1 MIVGG
6 LLISSGVIPPSPR
19 SAHCD
24 PMTWGELLALL
35 SLPFWPALRLMEF
48 GTDRILNRAYHRR
61 AREARALHKAYVE
74 RLRELSSAPVFS
86 RDEYWRTV
94 QEFAAAR
101 DRLQE
106 EFARDDRAGAAL
118 FSSNGRIAPFFS
130 GKALAGR
137 AKRRRRREPAWRKWV
152 RALAEWATN
161 RHGPPPAPPLFPGRT
176 LRKLCEQSLRPAP
189 SAEALLTQYERARG
203 RGRVEEKIR
212 LGSMLLDLEAAVDN
226 GAIRDEDG
234 EIVGRNPGLLGWLR
248 ENCRELAP
256 HYAAL
261 QGYRRMAHAFRKRH
275 GVADP
280 VPAELLLEA
289 SPKEEAKLPSP
300 TADALAAA
308 RERARRW
315 IREWG
320 GATASAAADALW
332 NGRPLHVQKRPPRG
346 RPPGRAAPE
355 RVLRWVRMRKTE

>member
-6 LLISSGVIPPSPR
+6 LLISTGAVPPR
-19 SAHCD
+19 SESAPCD

-35 SLPFWPALRLMEF
+35 SLPFWPALRLLEF
-48 GTDRILNRAYHRR
+48 GADRILNRAYHRR
-61 AREARALHKAYVE
+61 VRESDALHKAYVE
-74 RLRELSSAPVFS
+74 HLRELSCAPVFS
-86 RDEYWRTV
+86 RDEYWRAV

-106 EFARDDRAGAAL
+106 EFARDDRTGAAL
-118 FSSNGRIAPFFS
+118 RASSGPAAPFFS
-130 GKALAGR
+130 PKALAGR
-137 AKRRRRREPAWRKWV
+137 AKRRRSREPAWRKWA

-161 RHGPPPAPPLFPGRT
+161 RCGPPPAPPLFPGHT
-176 LRKLCEQSLRPAP
+176 LRKLCAQSLRPAP
-189 SAEALLTQYERARG
+189 APEALLAQYERARG

-212 LGSMLLDLEAAVDN
+212 LGSMLLDLEATVDN
-226 GAIRDEDG
+226 GAIRDADG

-280 VPAELLLEA
+280 VPADLLLEP

-300 TADALAAA
+300 TGSALAAA

-315 IREWG
+315 LREWG

-332 NGRPLHVQKRPPRG
+332 SSRPGFGERSAGSRKRL
-346 RPPGRAAPE
+346 PGRIA
-355 RVLRWVRMRKTE
+355 RRVRMRKTE

>member
-24 PMTWGELLALL
+24 PMTWGGLLALL
-35 SLPFWPALRLMEF
+35 SLPFWPALRRMEF
-48 GTDRILNRAYHRR
+48 GADRILNRAYHRR

-137 AKRRRRREPAWRKWV
+137 AKRRRCQEPAWRKWT

-161 RHGPPPAPPLFPGRT
+161 RHGLPPTPI
-176 LRKLCEQSLRPAP
+176 CNP
-189 SAEALLTQYERARG
+189 S
-203 RGRVEEKIR
+203 I
-212 LGSMLLDLEAAVDN
+212 AAIN
-226 GAIRDEDG
+226 
-234 EIVGRNPGLLGWLR
+234 
-248 ENCRELAP
+248 
-256 HYAAL
+256 AAL
-261 QGYRRMAHAFRKRH
+261 NP
-275 GVADP
+275 ADTNYYYFYFDK
-280 VPAELLLEA
+280 ELGA
-289 SPKEEAKLPSP
+289 SRFFTYYNDFLTFVETQRGDE
-300 TADALAAA
+300 
-308 RERARRW
+308 
-315 IREWG
+315 
-320 GATASAAADALW
+320 
-332 NGRPLHVQKRPPRG
+332 NG
-346 RPPGRAAPE
+346 
-355 RVLRWVRMRKTE
+355 